1 MMKKVVIQSRKFL
14 FIFVTLLLAYGT
26 MLREEVSA
34 QTQQMSVKFE
44 NMSLLDALGHLSKQ
58 TGGKILY
65 NHERIDKSVRINVVL
80 TNKALPDILNKCLQG
95 TKYMYKEVDGVYVI
109 SEKEEVVVQEKKEI
123 VVKGNVKDERGE
135 PMPGATIILKGTT
148 IGITSNETGD
158 FTLLLPAKD
167 SLILLVSFI
176 GYETQEIKVQG
187 DKKLNIRMKIETSAL
202 EDVVVTG
209 YANIDKKSFT
219 GNAVSVSKE
228 ELLKVSKS
236 NVIQAL
242 QVFDPSFRIREN
254 NKWGSDPNALPE
266 VNIRGT
272 SSTGVKALDADPLDK
287 SNLKNNSNLPTFIM
301 DGFEISA
308 EKLYDFDPNRI
319 QNITILKDAAA
330 TAIYGSRAANG
341 VVVITTVAPKAGQLS
356 VTYSLT
362 GKVSTP
368 DLSDYNLMNARELLD
383 TEIAAGFYEAE
394 TFPELYSKRE
404 ELLAKEANIA
414 RGVNTYWLSQP
425 LRTEFNTQHSL
436 YMEGGAQGLRYGIDF
451 SYRNDKGVMKESFR
465 KRIGGG
471 FSINYQVKG
480 LSVRNYISYSVMNSE
495 DSPYGSFSSYASALP
510 YDRYKDENGVIAQNL
525 PQWHNRSGMTTEDLG
540 RVNPLYEST
549 LNNFS
554 GSKYEELID
563 NFGVNWMFAEHFQ
576 LKGDFSVTRRFSTT
590 ERFVDPKSLQ
600 NKNESL
606 SVNNMSSGSY
616 NLSKSEE
623 LSWNTNILFAY
634 NQMVN
639 RHNINLTAGLNIMA
653 NKSEGTSSQY
663 KGFPSG
669 SLNSI
674 NYAEEIYEKPTAN
687 ERLSRMIGFLAGLNY
702 TYNNIYLLDASCRFD
717 GSSDFGKDKKFA
729 PFWSAGLG
737 INIHNYEFMK
747 QQGVLS
753 TLKLR
758 ASYGA
763 TGKVN
768 FPPYVAKT
776 TYEVL
781 TDQWYR
787 TGFGA
792 LLKAL
797 GNPALSWE
805 KTKTFDAGFQLG
817 FMHDR
822 LFITGSWYHKKTTG
836 LITTVAIP
844 TSSGFNDYYDNMG
857 NVLNKGI
864 ELDVKYEIVRCQ
876 DWNFSVYGNLSHN
889 KNEILAISEA
899 LKRYNDRVNQYYQR
913 SSNLKSSSEILTK
926 YEEGGSNTAKYGMKS
941 LGIDPANGKE
951 MFLKKDGT
959 ITYTWSGDEMVIIG
973 DTEPDA
979 QGSFG
984 FNVRYKNLSLFASF
998 MYKFGGDAYNSTL
1011 VTKVENAKIYGE
1023 NVDKRVLK
1031 QRWQKPGD
1039 NAKYKDIRNQDGYT
1053 KPTSRFMQKDNE
1065 LSLNSI
1071 TLGYDLDSKFLRKYK
1086 FGLVRFELG
1095 ANELFRIS
1103 TIKQERGTEFPYAH
1117 SYNFSIKI
1125 NFN

>member
-368 DLSDYNLMNARELLD
+368 DLSDYN
-383 TEIAAGFYEAE
+383 
-394 TFPELYSKRE
+394 
-404 ELLAKEANIA
+404 
-414 RGVNTYWLSQP
+414 
-425 LRTEFNTQHSL
+425 
-436 YMEGGAQGLRYGIDF
+436 
-451 SYRNDKGVMKESFR
+451 
-465 KRIGGG
+465 
-471 FSINYQVKG
+471 
-480 LSVRNYISYSVMNSE
+480 
-495 DSPYGSFSSYASALP
+495 
-510 YDRYKDENGVIAQNL
+510 
-525 PQWHNRSGMTTEDLG
+525 
-540 RVNPLYEST
+540 
-549 LNNFS
+549 
-554 GSKYEELID
+554 
-563 NFGVNWMFAEHFQ
+563 
-576 LKGDFSVTRRFSTT
+576 
-590 ERFVDPKSLQ
+590 
-600 NKNESL
+600 
-606 SVNNMSSGSY
+606 
-616 NLSKSEE
+616 
-623 LSWNTNILFAY
+623 
-634 NQMVN
+634 
-639 RHNINLTAGLNIMA
+639 
-653 NKSEGTSSQY
+653 
-663 KGFPSG
+663 
-669 SLNSI
+669 
-674 NYAEEIYEKPTAN
+674 
-687 ERLSRMIGFLAGLNY
+687 
-702 TYNNIYLLDASCRFD
+702 
-717 GSSDFGKDKKFA
+717 
-729 PFWSAGLG
+729 
-737 INIHNYEFMK
+737 
-747 QQGVLS
+747 
-753 TLKLR
+753 
-758 ASYGA
+758 
-763 TGKVN
+763 
-768 FPPYVAKT
+768 
-776 TYEVL
+776 
-781 TDQWYR
+781 
-787 TGFGA
+787 
-792 LLKAL
+792 
-797 GNPALSWE
+797 
-805 KTKTFDAGFQLG
+805 
-817 FMHDR
+817 
-822 LFITGSWYHKKTTG
+822 
-836 LITTVAIP
+836 
-844 TSSGFNDYYDNMG
+844 
-857 NVLNKGI
+857 
-864 ELDVKYEIVRCQ
+864 
-876 DWNFSVYGNLSHN
+876 
-889 KNEILAISEA
+889 
-899 LKRYNDRVNQYYQR
+899 
-913 SSNLKSSSEILTK
+913 
-926 YEEGGSNTAKYGMKS
+926 
-941 LGIDPANGKE
+941 
-951 MFLKKDGT
+951 
-959 ITYTWSGDEMVIIG
+959 
-973 DTEPDA
+973 
-979 QGSFG
+979 
-984 FNVRYKNLSLFASF
+984 
-998 MYKFGGDAYNSTL
+998 
-1011 VTKVENAKIYGE
+1011 
-1023 NVDKRVLK
+1023 
-1031 QRWQKPGD
+1031 
-1039 NAKYKDIRNQDGYT
+1039 
-1053 KPTSRFMQKDNE
+1053 
-1065 LSLNSI
+1065 
-1071 TLGYDLDSKFLRKYK
+1071 
-1086 FGLVRFELG
+1086 
-1095 ANELFRIS
+1095 
-1103 TIKQERGTEFPYAH
+1103 
-1117 SYNFSIKI
+1117 
-1125 NFN
+1125 